1 MTGRRT
7 SSAEARAVAATA
19 AIAVA
24 VLCFASGTV
33 AQEIPA
39 APVTAPRA
47 GAPDGWDSEAA
58 LLLIERA
65 IDARRHAWAD
75 SSLERFR
82 ADVQGHVYYLGDILG
97 ERHVIR
103 ADQLSLDVRWQR
115 PDRSMQ
121 TIIGRRHELRLPT
134 TIHYH
139 LDHLF
144 LVLDNF
150 GDRIRIGDGHEVE
163 DVLHPA
169 AAAAREFYEYR
180 LADSLEIRVRDRTA
194 RVFELEVRPRERT
207 DAGAVGSLFVERET
221 GAIAR
226 MRLTFTPAA
235 YRDPQIVR
243 LVVDLRSALQ
253 EGRYWLPDEQ
263 EIEIAR
269 SLPWFD
275 FPLETLVRTRLRVL
289 DYDFDEDALFGLGPG
304 ALIYSYREEELARF
318 DGWEDPLYGG
328 PIEASSADGD
338 PSAVVEK
345 ARELVR
351 RQTLGG
357 GRRWQ
362 LALPNVSG
370 GIRARRSE
378 GLFVGAGAAYRPN
391 DLTRVSFGG
400 GHAVGEARPQASLGL
415 RRRLGEVDVEVDGWL
430 RAHRDVGPAAAAGAL
445 RTLALLVE
453 GEDYEDPYLTT
464 GGRIGVA
471 RRGGAVRWRV
481 GASLER
487 QRSAGLVVG
496 TEPFG
501 DRPLRPV
508 RPVDEGEL
516 ARVDA
521 GLTVGF
527 GSGPGVRWTLD
538 LAGEAAARGVGDFGY
553 TRATVA
559 LRARGTPDGGWNW
572 ASGVEFSLAGGE
584 LPAQRLFLLGGRGS
598 LPGYEFRGWGGDR
611 MALWRAEVSRAVASP
626 WVRLRAIGAAGWA
639 GLGRAGEVAG
649 RRFGVGGSEGLRAS
663 VGLGLGLVYDIL
675 RLDVMRGGDWVVL
688 LSVDPR
694 FLKIL

>member
-7 SSAEARAVAATA
+7 SSADGRRVAASAVAAVA
-19 AIAVA
+19 A
-24 VLCFASGTV
+24 LCFASGTG
-33 AQEIPA
+33 AQGVPA
-39 APVTAPRA
+39 APAAAPRA
-47 GAPDGWDSEAA
+47 GVSDGWNSEAA
-58 LLLIERA
+58 LRLVERA
-65 IDARRHAWAD
+65 IEARRQAWAD

-103 ADQLSLDVRWQR
+103 ADQLALDLRWQR

-121 TIIGRRHELRLPT
+121 TIVGRRHELRLPT

-150 GDRIRIGDGHEVE
+150 GDRIRIGDGLEIR
-163 DVLHPA
+163 DVPHPA
-169 AAAAREFYEYR
+169 GAGAREFYEYR

-194 RVFELEVRPRERT
+194 RVFELEVRPREPT

-226 MRLTFTPAA
+226 MRLTFTATA

-243 LVVDLRSALQ
+243 LVVDLRSALR

-289 DYDFDEDALFGLGPG
+289 DYEFDEEALFSLGPG
-304 ALIYSYREEELARF
+304 QLIYSYRDEELARF

-328 PIEASSADGD
+328 PVEEGSADGD
-338 PSAVVEK
+338 LGEAAAK
-345 ARELVR
+345 ARELLLGR
-351 RQTLGG
+351 TLRG

-362 LALPNVSG
+362 LALPNASG

-400 GHAVGEARPQASLGL
+400 GHAIGEARPQASLGL
-415 RRRLGEVDVEVDGWL
+415 QRRLGKVDVEVDGWL
-430 RAHRDVGPAAAAGAL
+430 RTHRDVGPPAAVGVL
-445 RTLALLVE
+445 RTLALLAD
-453 GEDYEDPYLTT
+453 GEDYEDPYLAT
-464 GGRIGVA
+464 GGRIGIA
-471 RRGGAVRWRV
+471 RRGGPVRWRV

-487 QRSAGLVVG
+487 HRSAALVVG
-496 TEPFG
+496 TQPLR

-521 GLTVGF
+521 GLTVALR
-527 GSGPGVRWTLD
+527 SGPGTRWMLD
-538 LAGEAAARGVGDFGY
+538 LAGEAAANGVGNFGY

-559 LRARGTPDGGWNW
+559 LRARGSPGGGWNW
-572 ASGVEFSLAGGE
+572 ASGVEFGLAGGE
-584 LPAQRLFLLGGRGS
+584 LPAQRLFLIGGRGS

-611 MALWRAEVSRAVASP
+611 MALWRAEVSRTIASP

-639 GLGRAGEVAG
+639 GVGRAGEGAA
-649 RRFGVGGSEGLRAS
+649 RRFGVSGSEGLRAS
-663 VGLGLGLVYDIL
+663 AGLGLGLVYDIL
-675 RLDVMRGGDWVVL
+675 RLDVIRGGNWVLL

-694 FLKIL
+694 FLRIL